1 MESIADE
8 EANGRGRSLAK
19 ITPDT
24 TPHIWLFRLL
34 NSRVCAAVL
43 LVRLAPP
50 FLLGKPAEG
59 RGGYYISI
67 IFRIFSEK

>member
-1 MESIADE
+1 MADE

-19 ITPDT
+19 IRTHGRDP
-24 TPHIWLFRLL
+24 ILKWFRLL

-50 FLLGKPAEG
+50 FLRDKPADG
-59 RGGYYISI
+59 RGG
-67 IFRIFSEK
+67 